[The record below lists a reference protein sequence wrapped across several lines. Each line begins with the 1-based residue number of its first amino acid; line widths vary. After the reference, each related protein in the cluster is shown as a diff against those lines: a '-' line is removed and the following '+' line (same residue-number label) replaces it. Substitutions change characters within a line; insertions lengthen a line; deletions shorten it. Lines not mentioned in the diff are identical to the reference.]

1 MLKSFEIFSVIGITI
16 TTLLGFYNLFINI
29 KSQRKTQRELIFSR
43 QFDYFMQLQG
53 LIAEFEDAVSDMNEN
68 HTKLDYS
75 QEQIFKL
82 ANAIDMLSSK
92 NELIIPD
99 SLYNKISDYSS
110 FCHKITSMAYKEPS
124 SINKPF
130 KSELID
136 LNLTILDDLRDY
148 IGIEH
153 LSEEN
158 RKLVR
163 GKVLNS

>member
-1 MLKSFEIFSVIGITI
+1 MKSFEIFSVVGITI
-16 TTLLGFYNLFINI
+16 TGLLGFYNLFINV
-29 KSQRKTQRELIFSR
+29 KSQRKTQRELFFNR

-110 FCHKITSMAYKEPS
+110 FCHKISSMAYKEPPK
-124 SINKPF
+124 INKPF